1 MRERVNRD
9 RDGEQ
14 LFRRKSAKG
23 SDRDSDRER
32 ERERGRQRREETASD
47 SQRKARFGVFIYPG
61 LLFTPFRWFMHFSI
75 AAKTLK
81 NNIT

>member
-1 MRERVNRD
+1 MENSCS
-9 RDGEQ
+9 GESP
-14 LFRRKSAKG
+14 RRGATETATG
-23 SDRDSDRER
+23 R